1 MKKMKLWLLKI
12 NQLKIDLIWK
22 TNPTITFIQLLIY
35 IYNEKK
41 KKKEI
46 FYRNVVASEAENRKK
61 NRKVY

>member
-1 MKKMKLWLLKI
+1 MKNKSYNNIHTIIKI
-12 NQLKIDLIWK
+12 YIYIY
-22 TNPTITFIQLLIY
+22 IY

-41 KKKEI
+41 KKKEN

>member
-1 MKKMKLWLLKI
+1 MKNKSYNNIHTII
-12 NQLKIDLIWK
+12 NIYIY
-22 TNPTITFIQLLIY
+22 IY

-41 KKKEI
+41 KKKEN

>member
-1 MKKMKLWLLKI
+1 LLKI

-22 TNPTITFIQLLIY
+22 TNTTITFIQLLIY
-35 IYNEKK
+35 IYIYIYIYNEKK
-41 KKKEI
+41 KKKEN